1 MTIESHGHEH
11 EFEPQYGLPERL
23 PAGEHILWQG
33 SPDFVTLARR
43 VFHIRT
49 LALYFALLMA
59 TMVVPALWEGASLQ
73 VALASLK
80 WLAPLAVVGLGSVA
94 LLAWLTART
103 TVYTLTDKRVVM
115 RVGIVLTVTFNLP
128 LKSLSAAALR
138 RHADGFGDITL
149 ALAGSDRIAWMQL
162 WPSVRPWHFNRPE
175 PLLRGV
181 ANAEA
186 VARQVTQAWVAATA
200 NAAQAAPAAQATVA
214 AATVQTAVEDLPQAA
229 PTHTNTHT
237 NAPQWRASP
246 T

>member
-1 MTIESHGHEH
+1 MSIESHGHEH

-43 VFHIRT
+43 VFQIRK

-59 TMVVPALWEGASLQ
+59 YMVVPALWQGASPL

-80 WLAPLAVVGLGSVA
+80 WLGPLALLGLGSVT

-103 TVYTLTDKRVVM
+103 TVYTLTDKRIVM
-115 RVGIVLTVTFNLP
+115 RVGIVLTITFNLP
-128 LKSLSAAALR
+128 LTSLAAAGLR
-138 RHADGFGDITL
+138 RHQGGFGDITL
-149 ALAGSDRIAWMQL
+149 ALAGRDRIAWLHL

-175 PLLRGV
+175 PMLRGV
-181 ANAEA
+181 AHAEA
-186 VARQVTQAWVAATA
+186 VARQVTQAWVAATGG
-200 NAAQAAPAAQATVA
+200 AAQGVA
-214 AATVQTAVEDLPQAA
+214 AAAHPAGSPLSAHAGTQPWQ
-229 PTHTNTHT
+229 
-237 NAPQWRASP
+237 ASP

>member
-175 PLLRGV
+175 PMLRGV

-200 NAAQAAPAAQATVA
+200 NAAQAAQAAQATVA
-214 AATVQTAVEDLPQAA
+214 AATVQTAVEDLPQAT
-229 PTHTNTHT
+229 PTHTNT